1 MLSGATALLGGL
13 LTFYILDVAKN
24 LVPYVLALSA
34 SSFIYIAL
42 ADLVP
47 QMHKTTN
54 FSKSTIQVLL
64 IFIGIGIIFLIKSI

>member
-13 LTFYILDVAKN
+13 ITFYILDVAKY
-24 LVPYVLALSA
+24 LVPYILAFSA

-54 FSKSTIQVLL
+54 LKKSVIQVLL
-64 IFIGIGIIFLIKSI
+64 IILGAGIIFLIKSI